1 MWCLDQFEYRV
12 FDSDV
17 HLSFLDRG
25 ANILYLDLFGCFEF
39 DGEFTFSVLEWKFR
53 FWANLVQKS
62 KMVCLNWNFV
72 GSLIQMENWMV
83 EFTFSV
89 FY

>member
-39 DGEFTFSVLEWKFR
+39 DGEVYFFCFRMKIPLLSKFG
-53 FWANLVQKS
+53 S
-62 KMVCLNWNFV
+62 K
-72 GSLIQMENWMV
+72 I
-83 EFTFSV
+83 
-89 FY
+89 